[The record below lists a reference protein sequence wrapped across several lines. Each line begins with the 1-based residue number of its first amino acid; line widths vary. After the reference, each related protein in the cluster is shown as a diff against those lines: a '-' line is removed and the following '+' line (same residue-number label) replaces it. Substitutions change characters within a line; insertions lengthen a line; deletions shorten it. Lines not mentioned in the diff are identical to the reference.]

1 LTVVVVVV
9 VVDSP
14 DWRLLLFSRT
24 LFAGEDSAGNLENL
38 AAGASSIESW
48 TAAEKQQQ
56 HNEYGQQQQ
65 QRCSSVVVVVVKDA
79 SSGDNVAHHMAHPL
93 QHRFLVL
100 SDFVPAPHLPCTNP
114 SISQAPLKLFPDPP
128 LKFVATAS
136 LVQAQQAKQKL
147 QRSFHP

>member
-1 LTVVVVVV
+1 LTVVVVVVV

-14 DWRLLLFSRT
+14 DWRLLLFSRI

-100 SDFVPAPHLPCTNP
+100 SDFVPAPHLPY
-114 SISQAPLKLFPDPP
+114 
-128 LKFVATAS
+128 V
-136 LVQAQQAKQKL
+136 
-147 QRSFHP
+147 

>member
-1 LTVVVVVV
+1 
-9 VVDSP
+9 
-14 DWRLLLFSRT
+14 
-24 LFAGEDSAGNLENL
+24 LENL
-38 AAGASSIESW
+38 AAGACSIESW
-48 TAAEKQQQ
+48 TASEKEQQ

-65 QRCSSVVVVVVKDA
+65 RCSSNATVVVVKDA
-79 SSGDNVAHHMAHPL
+79 SSWDNVAHHMAHPL

-114 SISQAPLKLFPDPP
+114 SISQAPLKLLPAPP

-136 LVQAQQAKQKL
+136 LVQAQQNL

>member
-1 LTVVVVVV
+1 
-9 VVDSP
+9 
-14 DWRLLLFSRT
+14 
-24 LFAGEDSAGNLENL
+24 LENL

-65 QRCSSVVVVVVKDA
+65 QQQQRCSSNATVVVVVKDA
-79 SSGDNVAHHMAHPL
+79 PSGDNVAHHMAHPL

-114 SISQAPLKLFPDPP
+114 SISQAPLKLFPAPP
-128 LKFVATAS
+128 LNFVATASS

-147 QRSFHP
+147 QRSFRP